1 MQRYARGESIRQIA
15 REERRDRATVTKIV
29 RSDEMQAFVQEMRER
44 FYGLGFDAL
53 DAVSHALR
61 KRKDARIGYQILKD
75 IGAAPSAEQRLAIAT
90 QPASIDR
97 STLTPFEIAVAED
110 ENGQINRVAYGAAC
124 AMEASAETYGTTLPT
139 AEEFRHLRRVAQ
151 VADEITEGRFD
162 QICAAGNRSE
172 EKRIRDMAEKIV
184 SHDEHLRALA
194 THSNGASA
202 PIPGRNNTDFPKRRE
217 LEFPALVRR
226 ALANRTGQR

>member
-1 MQRYARGESIRQIA
+1 MQRYAGGESIRQIA
-15 REERRDRATVTKIV
+15 REEKRDRATVTKIV
-29 RSDEMQAFVQEMRER
+29 RSDEMQEFVQEMRER

-53 DAVSHALR
+53 AAVSHALR
-61 KRKDARIGYQILKD
+61 QRKDARIGYQILRD
-75 IGAAPSAEQRLAIAT
+75 IGAVPPAEQNLAIAT

-151 VADEITEGRFD
+151 VADEITGGRFD

-202 PIPGRNNTDFPKRRE
+202 PIPGRNNTDFPKRR
-217 LEFPALVRR
+217 R
-226 ALANRTGQR
+226 ALSAEH